1 MYKLPIV
8 IFISLLLSSCGND
21 DKNEQLQVLHERTMD
36 ILGDTKAMGNP
47 YIIHFDS
54 MPDGGKKLK
63 VNIHGTLGRIFKD
76 LNDVHLAA
84 ANKIGVRPIV
94 ELKDVWTLNRPLVK
108 IEPCKEYF
116 VDELHHSVPYLVP
129 EAAELLK
136 EIGQRFNDTLAARGG
151 GSYRIKVTSVLRT
164 PQAIKRLRRRNR
176 NATQSSAHQYG
187 TTFDISYAKF
197 ICDSITVIRT
207 QEDLKNLLGEILFD
221 LRNENRCFVKYERK
235 QGCFHI
241 TTRPI

>member
-1 MYKLPIV
+1 MHKFPVV
-8 IFISLLLSSCGND
+8 IFSIIIFLCACGND
-21 DKNEQLQVLHERTMD
+21 DNTVIIHNRTMD
-36 ILGDTKAMGNP
+36 ILNNSLATENP
-47 YIIHFDS
+47 YVEHFDS
-54 MPDGGKKLK
+54 MPDGGRKLK

-76 LNDVHLAA
+76 LNDVHLEAA
-84 ANKIGVRPIV
+84 TSLGINPI
-94 ELKDVWTLNRPLVK
+94 EDLSDIWAMNRPMVK

-129 EAAELLK
+129 EAADLLS
-136 EIGQRFNDTLAARGG
+136 EIGHRFNDTLEARGG

-164 PQAIKRLRRRNR
+164 PETIKRLRRRNR

-207 QEDLKNLLGEILFD
+207 QEDLKNLLGEILYD
-221 LRNENRCFVKYERK
+221 LRNDNRCYVKYERK

>member
-1 MYKLPIV
+1 MYKFPIV
-8 IFISLLLSSCGND
+8 FLITILLNSCGSD
-21 DKNEQLQVLHERTMD
+21 DKDAQLQVLHERTMD
-36 ILGDTKAMGNP
+36 ILGDTKTTENP
-47 YIIHFDS
+47 YIVHFDS

-63 VNIHGTLGRIFKD
+63 VNIRGTLGRIFKD
-76 LNDVHLAA
+76 LNDVHLEA
-84 ANKIGVRPIV
+84 ANNLGIRPIE
-94 ELKDVWTLNRPLVK
+94 ELNDVWALNKPLVK

-116 VDELHHSVPYLVP
+116 VDELHHSVPYLIP
-129 EAAELLK
+129 EAADLLK
-136 EIGQRFNDTLAARGG
+136 EIGTRFNDTLAIRGG

-164 PQAIKRLRRRNR
+164 PQSIKRLRRRNS
-176 NATQSSAHQYG
+176 NASQFSAHQYG

-197 ICDSITVIRT
+197 ICDSVTVVRT

-221 LRNENRCFVKYERK
+221 LRNENRCYVKYERK

>member
-1 MYKLPIV
+1 MHKFPVV
-8 IFISLLLSSCGND
+8 IFSIIIFLCACGND
-21 DKNEQLQVLHERTMD
+21 DNSVIIHNRTMD
-36 ILGDTKAMGNP
+36 ILNNSLATENP
-47 YIIHFDS
+47 YVEHFDS
-54 MPDGGKKLK
+54 MPDGGRKLK

-76 LNDVHLAA
+76 LNDVHLEAA
-84 ANKIGVRPIV
+84 TSLGINPI
-94 ELKDVWTLNRPLVK
+94 EDLSDIWFLNRPMVK

-129 EAAELLK
+129 EAADLLS
-136 EIGQRFNDTLAARGG
+136 EIGRRFNDTLDARGG

-164 PQAIKRLRRRNR
+164 PETIKRLRRRNR

-207 QEDLKNLLGEILFD
+207 QEDLKNLLGEILYD
-221 LRNENRCFVKYERK
+221 LRNDNRCYVKYERK